1 MSFTRLIQRLGI
13 FSTGKGHAAACVKAE
28 MRAHVAS
35 LAEQGRGQVALSE
48 NLALL
53 GIDSN
58 RGERP
63 KIVAVGSYRFDR

>member
-1 MSFTRLIQRLGI
+1 
-13 FSTGKGHAAACVKAE
+13 
-28 MRAHVAS
+28 MRAHVAA
-35 LAEQGRGQVALSE
+35 LAEQGRGHVALTE

-53 GIDSN
+53 GIDSS

>member
-1 MSFTRLIQRLGI
+1 MSFTHLVQRLGI
-13 FSTGKGHAAACVKAE
+13 FSIGKNRAAARVKKE

-35 LAEQGRGQVALSE
+35 LAKQGRGHIALSE

-53 GIDSN
+53 GIDSS

>member
-1 MSFTRLIQRLGI
+1 MSFTQLVQRLGL
-13 FSTGKGHAAACVKAE
+13 FSTGKDRAAARVKTE

-35 LAEQGRGQVALSE
+35 LAEQGRGHVALGE

-53 GIDSN
+53 GIDSS

-63 KIVAVGSYRFDR
+63 KIVAVGSHRFDR